1 MTQEVGLN
9 QRAPV
14 QPWTPAEEETLRRMI
29 AERAT
34 RFEIAQH
41 LNRNIESVA
50 GKVQYLGLCKRNATV
65 DLPGEVWK
73 TASRNADYE
82 VSNLGRIRNKITL
95 REMKLSRDGSGY
107 PQLTLPNG
115 DGTRRTHKLH
125 RLVLET
131 FRPIDDCH
139 LFLVNH
145 LNGDKTDASLDNL
158 DWVTPQENNDH
169 AVENGLRVNRSGEN
183 HQNAKFTNDQIRQVC
198 ELLQN
203 GKGEREIARAVGFA
217 INTLTIRQIRQR
229 KSWRQVSQEYSW

>member
-1 MTQEVGLN
+1 MTQVRLN
-9 QRAPV
+9 QRAAV
-14 QPWTPAEEETLRRMI
+14 QPWTPTEEKILRQMV
-29 AERAT
+29 ADNAT
-34 RFEIAQH
+34 RFEIAQR

-65 DLPGEVWK
+65 DLPGEIWK
-73 TASRNADYE
+73 VASRNANYE
-82 VSNLGRIRNKITL
+82 VSNLGRIRNKHTL
-95 REMKLSRDGSGY
+95 REMKLSKDGSGY

-115 DGTRRTHKLH
+115 DGTRRTHKVH

-131 FRPIDDCH
+131 FRPIANCH

-145 LNGDKTDASLDNL
+145 LNGDKTDASLVNL
-158 DWVTPQENNDH
+158 DWVTQQENNDH

-183 HQNAKFTNDQIRQVC
+183 HQNAKFTNSQIRRVC
-198 ELLQN
+198 ELLQD
-203 GKGEREIARAVGFA
+203 GRGEREIARMVDFA